1 MKIRNIVLL
10 FILLLIGIIFYK
22 IKEGLTLQEAES
34 DLKSLN
40 EELGNAVRE
49 KNLAQIKILQKKVL
63 LAQQAYVKTV
73 QKNTADSNNVTPMQE
88 LNLKEQLE
96 LEKKRGMESVR
107 LAINNQKIAD
117 KNNYDNYIKENQGFF
132 ESLTNKAKKILSD
145 QLNTISQLKQQAID
159 NNFIINDV
167 PIKPVLNK
175 TQDRYSDPDCAND
188 EYIYC
193 SGDKITCEDIFGN
206 PLNQMVENKNG
217 KGITYSGCGSSIN
230 SKSYSQFLDDMT
242 SGLTV
247 EGTQSVF
254 HDISSCPSDTP
265 WRVDIPA
272 GDLSFN
278 VGYNDTSGEVTLLN
292 SEFYK
297 KFDVVYVDG
306 EYLYNKYKTDPSF
319 NVIEKYKI
327 FMNKKVY
334 YKGIIKED
342 LKTKPNEKY
351 DVYIPDYK
359 KSVFVDI
366 ENEYL
371 YKLIEKNV
379 LSGVYITDNFQ
390 CYKSAVVASG
400 ISKFNDKKSQNL
412 YINSVVYVDGDYL
425 YDKYNKERAFNL
437 IRSQT
442 KIWVNNKVCYKGVIK
457 NIRTNNNFDVSIPDD
472 SGQVFYDISK
482 KYLYT
487 INLDYTNDLNAT
499 LTDLKVGSLPR
510 PVCKNGNFTKKC
522 SKTPPK
528 NIEFLQTPDKTAYSA
543 DAFPL
548 LMSEGNEQTCS
559 NKLNFSPY

>member
-1 MKIRNIVLL
+1 VLL
-10 FILLLIGIIFYK
+10 FILLLIGFFFYK
-22 IKEGLTLQEAES
+22 IKEALTLQEADATLK
-34 DLKSLN
+34 DLNQQLDNAIN
-40 EELGNAVRE
+40 ERKFRDVE
-49 KNLAQIKILQKKVL
+49 ILQDKVS
-63 LAQQAYVKTV
+63 LARKEY
-73 QKNTADSNNVTPMQE
+73 
-88 LNLKEQLE
+88 LNLFQADTEERNKNVPIVEMDLTVQLE
-96 LEKKRGMESVR
+96 LEKKRSNESVKN
-107 LAINNQKIAD
+107 AINNQKILD
-117 KNNYDNYIKENQGFF
+117 KNNYDNYIEQNQGFF

-145 QLNTISQLKQQAID
+145 QLNTISLLKQQAID
-159 NNFIINDV
+159 NNFIINDT
-167 PIKPVLNK
+167 PKKQVLNK
-175 TQDRYSDPDCAND
+175 TKDRYLDPECNKN
-188 EYIYC
+188 EYLYC

-206 PLNQMVENKNG
+206 PLKDMKNKNG
-217 KGITYSGCGSSIN
+217 IYSGCGSAIN

-242 SGLTV
+242 AGLTV

-254 HDISSCPSDTP
+254 YDISSCPSDKP
-265 WRVDIPA
+265 WRVDISA

-297 KFDVVYVDG
+297 KFDVVYIDG
-306 EYLYNKYKTDPSF
+306 EYLYNKYNTDPSF
-319 NVIEKYKI
+319 NAIEKYKV

-334 YKGIIKED
+334 YKGLIKED
-342 LKTKPNEKY
+342 MTTKPNQKY

-366 ENEYL
+366 ENKYL

-390 CYKSAVVASG
+390 CYKGAVVASG

-425 YDKYNKERAFNL
+425 YDKYNKETAFRS
-437 IRSQT
+437 IRSQN
-442 KIWVNNKVCYKGVIK
+442 KIWVNNKTCYKGVIK
-457 NIRTNNNFDVSIPDD
+457 NIRSNNNFDVSIPDEY
-472 SGQVFYDISK
+472 GQPFYDISK

-499 LTDLKVGSLPR
+499 LTDLKIGSFPR

-522 SKTPPK
+522 SANPP
-528 NIEFLQTPDKTAYSA
+528 NDIEFIQTPDKTAYSA

-548 LMSEGNEQTCS
+548 LGEGNEATCS
-559 NKLNFSPY
+559 NKLNFSPF

>member
-10 FILLLIGIIFYK
+10 FILLLIGIFFYK
-22 IKEGLTLQEAES
+22 IKEALTLQEADATLK
-34 DLKSLN
+34 DLNQQLDNAIN
-40 EELGNAVRE
+40 ERKFRDVE
-49 KNLAQIKILQKKVL
+49 ILQDKVS
-63 LAQQAYVKTV
+63 LARKEY
-73 QKNTADSNNVTPMQE
+73 
-88 LNLKEQLE
+88 LNLFQADTEERNKNVPIVEMDLTVQLE
-96 LEKKRGMESVR
+96 LEKKRSNESVKN
-107 LAINNQKIAD
+107 AINNQKILD
-117 KNNYDNYIKENQGFF
+117 KNNYDSYIEQNQGFF

-145 QLNTISQLKQQAID
+145 QLNTISLLKQQAID
-159 NNFIINDV
+159 NNFIINDA
-167 PIKPVLNK
+167 PKKQVLNK
-175 TQDRYSDPDCAND
+175 TKDRYLDPECNNN
-188 EYIYC
+188 EYLYC

-206 PLNQMVENKNG
+206 PLKDMKNKNG
-217 KGITYSGCGSSIN
+217 TYSGCGSAIN

-242 SGLTV
+242 TGLTV

-254 HDISSCPSDTP
+254 YDISSCPSDKP
-265 WRVDIPA
+265 WRVDISA

-278 VGYNDTSGEVTLLN
+278 VGYNDTSGEVTLVN
-292 SEFYK
+292 SDFYK

-319 NVIEKYKI
+319 NVIEKYKV

-334 YKGIIKED
+334 YKGLIKED
-342 LKTKPNEKY
+342 MTTKPNQKY

-366 ENEYL
+366 ENKYL

-390 CYKSAVVASG
+390 CYKSTVVASG

-425 YDKYNKERAFNL
+425 YDKYNKETAFRS
-437 IRSQT
+437 IRSQN
-442 KIWVNNKVCYKGVIK
+442 KIWVNNKTCYKGVIK
-457 NIRTNNNFDVSIPDD
+457 NIRSNNNFDVSIPDEY
-472 SGQVFYDISK
+472 GQAFYDISK

-499 LTDLKVGSLPR
+499 LTDLKIGSFPR

-522 SKTPPK
+522 SVNPP
-528 NIEFLQTPDKTAYSA
+528 NDIEFIQTPDKTAYSA

-548 LMSEGNEQTCS
+548 LGEGNEATCS
-559 NKLNFSPY
+559 NKLNFSPF

>member
-10 FILLLIGIIFYK
+10 FILLLIGFFFYK
-22 IKEGLTLQEAES
+22 IKEALTLQEADATLK
-34 DLKSLN
+34 DLNQQLDNAIN
-40 EELGNAVRE
+40 ERKFRDVE
-49 KNLAQIKILQKKVL
+49 ILQDKVS
-63 LAQQAYVKTV
+63 LARKEY
-73 QKNTADSNNVTPMQE
+73 
-88 LNLKEQLE
+88 LNLFQADTEERNKNVPIVEMDLTVQLE
-96 LEKKRGMESVR
+96 LEKKRSNESVKN
-107 LAINNQKIAD
+107 AINNQKILD
-117 KNNYDNYIKENQGFF
+117 KNNYDNYIEQNQGFF

-145 QLNTISQLKQQAID
+145 QLNTISLLKQQAID
-159 NNFIINDV
+159 NNFIINDT
-167 PIKPVLNK
+167 PKKQVLNK
-175 TQDRYSDPDCAND
+175 TKDRYLDPECNKN
-188 EYIYC
+188 EYLYC

-206 PLNQMVENKNG
+206 PLKDMKNKNG
-217 KGITYSGCGSSIN
+217 IYSGCGSAIN

-242 SGLTV
+242 AGLTV

-254 HDISSCPSDTP
+254 YDISSCPSDKP
-265 WRVDIPA
+265 WRVDISA

-297 KFDVVYVDG
+297 KFDVVYIDG
-306 EYLYNKYKTDPSF
+306 EYLYNKYNTDPSF
-319 NVIEKYKI
+319 NAIEKYKV

-334 YKGIIKED
+334 YKGLIKED
-342 LKTKPNEKY
+342 MTTKPNQKY

-366 ENEYL
+366 ENKYL

-390 CYKSAVVASG
+390 CYKGAVVASG

-425 YDKYNKERAFNL
+425 YDKYNKETAFRS
-437 IRSQT
+437 IRSQN
-442 KIWVNNKVCYKGVIK
+442 KIWVNNKTCYKGVIK
-457 NIRTNNNFDVSIPDD
+457 NIRSNNNFDVSIPDEY
-472 SGQVFYDISK
+472 GQPFYDISK

-499 LTDLKVGSLPR
+499 LTDLKIGSFPR

-522 SKTPPK
+522 SANPP
-528 NIEFLQTPDKTAYSA
+528 NDIEFIQTPDKTAYSA

-548 LMSEGNEQTCS
+548 LGEGNEATCS
-559 NKLNFSPY
+559 NKLNFSPF

>member
-10 FILLLIGIIFYK
+10 FILLLIGFFFYK
-22 IKEGLTLQEAES
+22 IKEALTLQEADATFK
-34 DLKSLN
+34 DLSQQLD
-40 EELGNAVRE
+40 NAVKAKKYE
-49 KNLAQIKILQKKVL
+49 DVEILQDKVL
-63 LAQQAYVKTV
+63 LARKEYLKLFQADTEERNRNVPIVEMDLTV
-73 QKNTADSNNVTPMQE
+73 
-88 LNLKEQLE
+88 QLE
-96 LEKKRGMESVR
+96 LEKKRSNESVKN
-107 LAINNQKIAD
+107 AINNQKILD
-117 KNNYDNYIKENQGFF
+117 KTNYDNYIEQNQGFF

-167 PIKPVLNK
+167 PKKPVLNK
-175 TQDRYSDPDCAND
+175 TKDRYSDPECNKN
-188 EYIYC
+188 EYVYC

-206 PLNQMVENKNG
+206 PLNQMVEKKNG
-217 KGITYSGCGSSIN
+217 TYSGCGSAIN

-242 SGLTV
+242 TGLTV

-254 HDISSCPSDTP
+254 HDLSSCPTDKP
-265 WRVDIPA
+265 WRVDISA

-278 VGYNDTSGEVTLLN
+278 IGYNDTSGEVTLLN

-334 YKGIIKED
+334 YKGLIKED
-342 LKTKPNEKY
+342 MTTKPNKKY

-366 ENEYL
+366 ENKYL

-379 LSGVYITDNFQ
+379 LSGVYITDDFQ

-425 YDKYNKERAFNL
+425 YDKYNKETAFRL
-437 IRSQT
+437 IRAQN
-442 KIWVNNKVCYKGVIK
+442 KIWVNNKACYKGVIK
-457 NIRTNNNFDVSIPDD
+457 NIRTNNNFDVFIPDEY
-472 SGQVFYDISK
+472 GQVFYDISK

-487 INLDYTNDLNAT
+487 INLEYTNDLNTT
-499 LTDLKVGSLPR
+499 LTDLKVGSFPR

-522 SKTPPK
+522 SAKPP
-528 NIEFLQTPDKTAYSA
+528 NDIEFIQTPDKTAYSA

-548 LMSEGNEQTCS
+548 LGEGTEATCS
-559 NKLNFSPY
+559 NKLNFSPF